1 MSNELEN
8 ANVAEAAAAAP
19 AQPEGAP
26 RIRVAAAS
34 HNGAVRANNEDNYS
48 INGQYRQIDD
58 LIVDFED
65 TLPADG
71 LMLEVC
77 DGMGGEAMGEVA
89 SEIAVKHT
97 ADLLVKLRQADEKD
111 LINEIN
117 SYVDRANNEICETIG
132 NTETRRGGST
142 FVLIYFKG
150 DVVYPY
156 SLGDSRIYAFNGT
169 KLVQISEDHTL
180 GMRKYKSNIITF
192 EEAMTGP
199 DSHKLTLFLGVDIDN
214 NGLTAQPYRP
224 FRVERGWKLLL
235 CSDGLY
241 DMVSA
246 VEIAETLQLD
256 TSEACKRLVER
267 AIAHGGIDNVTVIVA
282 EMI

>member
-1 MSNELEN
+1 MNSELEN
-8 ANVAEAAAAAP
+8 ANTA
-19 AQPEGAP
+19 

-34 HNGAVRANNEDNYS
+34 HNGAVRGNNEDNYS
-48 INGQYRQIDD
+48 INGQYRRIEENVVSHEE
-58 LIVDFED
+58 IF
-65 TLPADG
+65 PANG

-97 ADLLVKLRQADEKD
+97 ADLLLKLRQADEKD

-117 SYVDRANNEICETIG
+117 TYVDKANGEIVQTIG
-132 NTETRRGGST
+132 NTENRRGGST
-142 FVLIYFKG
+142 FVLIYFKD

-156 SLGDSRIYAFNGT
+156 SLGDSRLYAFNGT

-199 DSHKLTLFLGVDIDN
+199 DSHKLTLFLGVDVDN

-224 FRVERGWKLLL
+224 FKVQKGWKLLL

-241 DMVSA
+241 DMVPA

-256 TSEACKRLVER
+256 TSEACKKLVEK

-282 EMI
+282 EMV